1 MMMLHTNLHIYPSNL
16 KNESR
21 LFKEANTLLD
31 HNLVKKIIAVGL
43 KDNSTSKTETRRKNF
58 KIIRINIR
66 TIFKQNFLQ
75 FLFQYF
81 FFQVIVFIKFLNHQN
96 IDVINAHNLSVL
108 PVSVLLKLTKKA
120 KLIYDPH
127 ELETEVYNA
136 KGVKKKF
143 GKWVEKKLIVFADEI
158 IVVNESIKNW
168 YSKEYDLEN
177 IYVVRN
183 VPNTGMNENKL
194 KPKSKFRYAFNISK
208 DDIIFL
214 YQGLISSARGIDIIL
229 EAFKNADNN
238 KVLVLMGFGPDVER
252 IKTEIEN
259 YPNIFYHKAVS
270 KNVLNDYTRSADVGF
285 SLIENS
291 CLNHYYCLPNKAF
304 EYLFSGLP
312 QITSNFPELKKL
324 VCDNDFGWCIDPNPL
339 ALERL
344 IQKINKESIKVIND
358 KIFHSKK
365 FYGWEKEQ
373 NQIIRLYKNLVND

>member
-1 MMMLHTNLHIYPSNL
+1 M
-16 KNESR
+16 
-21 LFKEANTLLD
+21 
-31 HNLVKKIIAVGL
+31 
-43 KDNSTSKTETRRKNF
+43 
-58 KIIRINIR
+58 
-66 TIFKQNFLQ
+66 
-75 FLFQYF
+75 
-81 FFQVIVFIKFLNHQN
+81 NHQN